1 MKIISIGCNCDVGFF
16 IKRIC
21 NKEYY
26 PFDWIWSNIDFV
38 INTFEKDHFE
48 FTECEKLNFNCDTK
62 SKHTYIS
69 NDIDEKMSSALSVH
83 DADSQTKNE
92 YLKNIP
98 MINNKYK
105 RRFKRLYDIL
115 NSNEEI
121 ILIRKVLD
129 KKQNAIE
136 KNYDSN
142 EKLNYLSELLSK
154 KFKANIKIC
163 VIDNENFIQKDYL
176 NENIKLFRSF
186 NELYFYLNNLYFKNV
201 RTIANFQI
209 RKLNFT
215 FSKPVITAIYENNFV
230 NK

>member
-16 IKRIC
+16 IKKIS

-38 INTFEKDHFE
+38 INTFEKDYFE
-48 FTECEKLNFNCDTK
+48 FTECEKLNAAWAPNQ
-62 SKHTYIS
+62 KHTYIS
-69 NDIDEKMSSALSVH
+69 NNIDKKICSALSVH

-129 KKQNAIE
+129 KTQNAIE

-154 KFKANIKIC
+154 KFKSNIKIC
-163 VIDNENFIQKDYL
+163 VIDNENFIQKNYL
-176 NENIKLFRSF
+176 KENIKLFHSF
-186 NELYFYLNNLYFKNV
+186 NELFIYLNNL
-201 RTIANFQI
+201 
-209 RKLNFT
+209 
-215 FSKPVITAIYENNFV
+215 
-230 NK
+230 